1 MSFVF
6 PLRLLVLVVVPVALA
21 LALWLLRRPARHP
34 VAFTNLAVLAAATAA
49 KPTVHLRRWIPL
61 GLLLLALTAA
71 ASALAV
77 PRVRIEVPKQNGT
90 VVFLVDVSG
99 SMRSSDIAPSR
110 LEAAVNAMKTF
121 VKHLPKS
128 YRVGLVAFSSQPQV
142 LEDPTTDRQSLF
154 TALGYL
160 EPEAA
165 TAIGDGLAT
174 AVHLTASSLRDAG
187 VKRVAGH
194 KLPGVIVLESD
205 GAQNMGTLSP
215 AQGAEL
221 AKKAG
226 IPVDGVALGTPNGT
240 VSFGFGDFA
249 HTIPVPP
256 DPAVVQQIAH
266 ITGGQAFTARS
277 ADRLSSIYKTLGS
290 SIGREHK
297 WTRVTGWF
305 AAVAAGLMV
314 AAMGLGRLWGS
325 PLP

>member
-6 PLRLLVLVVVPVALA
+6 PLRLLVLLVVPVALA

-34 VAFTNLAVLAAATAA
+34 VAFTNLAVLASSAG
-49 KPTVHLRRWIPL
+49 KPSLHIRRWIPL
-61 GLLLLALTAA
+61 GLLLLALAAA
-71 ASALAV
+71 ASAVAV

-110 LEAAVNAMKTF
+110 LQAAVNAMKTF
-121 VKHLPKS
+121 VHHLPKS
-128 YRVGLVAFSSQPQV
+128 YRVGLIAFSSQPQV
-142 LEDPTTDRQSLF
+142 LQPPTTDRQAIY

-165 TAIGDGLAT
+165 TAIGDGLAS
-174 AVHLTASSLRDAG
+174 AVHLTTSSLRAAG
-187 VKRVAGH
+187 VKRQPGH
-194 KLPGVIVLESD
+194 KLPAEIVLESD

-215 AQGAEL
+215 QQGAEL
-221 AKKAG
+221 AKRAG
-226 IPVDGVALGTPNGT
+226 ITVDGVALGTPNGT

-266 ITGGQAFTARS
+266 ITGGEAFS
-277 ADRLSSIYKTLGS
+277 AHSAGRLSSIYNSLGS
-290 SIGREHK
+290 SIGRAHK

-305 AAVAAGLMV
+305 AVAAAGLMF